1 MSRIL
6 AYTGDGRRTQMK
18 VWISGIVHGSR
29 MDGGLHGQEYRERI
43 RQALAVRYHDVVLA
57 SPGTVEAGAAEDE
70 EAVFFRQIGEVIAAD
85 VLVAYLPEASM
96 GASIEMWEAWKNSR
110 PIITISP
117 LSGAWTVR
125 FLSSLVVPDLDSFE
139 ARVADGSL
147 DRFLLDRY
155 ERPRQSR

>member
-1 MSRIL
+1 
-6 AYTGDGRRTQMK
+6 MK

-29 MDGGLHGQEYRERI
+29 LDGGLHGQEYRERI
-43 RQALAVRYHDVVLA
+43 HQALSARYHDVLLA
-57 SPGTVEAGAAEDE
+57 SPEALETGAAEDE
-70 EAVFFRQIGEVIAAD
+70 EAVFFRQVGKVISAD

-96 GASIEMWEAWKNSR
+96 GAAIEMWEAWKNSR

-117 LSGAWTVR
+117 LSATWVVR

-139 ARVADGSL
+139 AKVAEGRL
-147 DRFLLDRY
+147 DPFLLDRY